1 VVLVSDDRRAMPI
14 CDLSALEPA
23 PDQWIHGIGSVEGP
37 GGAPRGYRKRLW
49 SAVERMAE
57 SPDWQAWWQG
67 CGEKNVEVLVY
78 VATRSSV
85 NDDWLPRSLRTEG
98 AVSVRRTKGCVSVT
112 IRAVVLGRSASM
124 DEVAEWARQDLLRV
138 VAKLRQ
144 RFALG
149 EPPQLEPVGAKEL
162 QARAE
167 RRSRNAG

>member
-1 VVLVSDDRRAMPI
+1 MSDDQPGMANRDI
-14 CDLSALEPA
+14 GALEPA
-23 PDQWIHGIGSVEGP
+23 PARWIDGIGSVEGP

-57 SPDWQAWWQG
+57 SADWQAWWQA

-78 VATRSSV
+78 VATRSAV
-85 NDDWLPRSLRTEG
+85 NDDWLPRSLRAEG
-98 AVSVRRTKGCVSVT
+98 AVTVRRTRSCVSVT
-112 IRAVVLGRSASM
+112 VRAVVLGRSAAM

-149 EPPQLEPVGAKEL
+149 EPPQLEPVSAKDL
-162 QARAE
+162 QERAE
-167 RRSRNAG
+167 RRSLNAP